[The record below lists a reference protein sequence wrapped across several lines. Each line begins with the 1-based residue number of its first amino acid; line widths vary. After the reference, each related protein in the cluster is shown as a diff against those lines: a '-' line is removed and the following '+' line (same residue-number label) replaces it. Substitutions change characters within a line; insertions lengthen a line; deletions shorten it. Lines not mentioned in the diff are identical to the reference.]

1 VRSNPEQP
9 VEGDQGRPKAI
20 GGDRGHADPIP
31 LFVHLT
37 GRRRGATDRPRGDYL
52 RIGTFP
58 GAEIELAATGEVPP
72 EEYAVLRR
80 QGDLYEI
87 DVAKGKEVFVNG
99 DPVDR
104 RVLATGDVLEVGR
117 GGPVLRFRLYPSGSG
132 AWKTVTHA
140 LADGTDSAR
149 RVSST
154 RLGRVSRIMR
164 AVPRELVT
172 QTSWTVRA
180 LFLVPTALLLVAAGL
195 FGWRS
200 IVLERR
206 LAEERG
212 RVAGLA
218 DLLERQAENPRT
230 NSELVRMLEEMQS
243 NLTQTARRL
252 HALEGQ
258 SAAARLVIAAAT
270 RSTAFVQG
278 SWGFVDPQTGQP
290 LRVVVGMDGSPIVGP
305 DGGPLVTTDERAPVL
320 EALFTGTAFAVG
332 DEGHLIT
339 NRHIAEPWRFE
350 LAAQQV
356 ASQGWVPVMR
366 RLLAYLPGV
375 AEPFAVQLV
384 AASDSADLAILRIER
399 PGRAFASLPIAD
411 DLPQAGEEVIVLG
424 YPLGIR
430 ALVARADQRFVSEL
444 RADSTADFWK
454 VAERL
459 GRAGQIAPL
468 ASRGIV
474 SQVSPAAVVYDA
486 ETTVGGSGGP
496 VLSLKGEV
504 LAVNSAILPEFGG
517 SNLGV
522 PGRVAAALLRGARR
536 PTR

>member
-1 VRSNPEQP
+1 VKANPAEPAASADGAP
-9 VEGDQGRPKAI
+9 VPV
-20 GGDRGHADPIP
+20 
-31 LFVHLT
+31 FVHLT
-37 GRRRGATDRPRGDYL
+37 GRRRGATVRPVGDYL

-58 GAEIELAATGEVPP
+58 GAEIQLAGTGEVPP
-72 EEYAVLRR
+72 EAYAVLRR

-87 DVAKGKEVFVNG
+87 DVAAGKEVFVNG

-104 RVLATGDVLEVGR
+104 RVLASGDVLEIGR
-117 GGPVLRFRLYPSGSG
+117 GGPVLRFRIYPPGTT
-132 AWKTVTHA
+132 ARKTFSDA
-140 LADGTDSAR
+140 LADSTDSAR

-154 RLGRVSRIMR
+154 RLGRASLIMR
-164 AVPRELVT
+164 TVPRELAT

-180 LFLVPTALLLVAAGL
+180 LVLIPAALLLVAAGL
-195 FGWRS
+195 FAWRNV
-200 IVLERR
+200 VLEHR

-218 DLLERQAENPRT
+218 ELLERQAENPRT
-230 NSELVRMLEEMQS
+230 SDEVGRMLEDLQS
-243 NLTQTARRL
+243 NLSETARRL

-290 LRVVVGMDGSPIVGP
+290 LRVMIGFDGSPMRGP
-305 DGGPLVTTDERAPVL
+305 EGGPVVTTDEGAPIL
-320 EALFTGTAFAVG
+320 EAFFTGTAFAVG
-332 DEGHLIT
+332 DDGHLIT
-339 NRHIAEPWRFE
+339 NRHVAEPWRFD
-350 LAAQQV
+350 AAAERV
-356 ASQGWVPVMR
+356 AAQGWVPVMR

-375 AEPFAVQLV
+375 ADPVPVKIV
-384 AASDSADLAILRIER
+384 AASDSADLAVLRPER
-399 PGRAFASLPIAD
+399 PSRSFASLPLAD
-411 DLPQAGEEVIVLG
+411 ALPQPGEEVIVLG

-430 ALVARADQRFVSEL
+430 ALLARADQRFVTEL
-444 RADSTADFWK
+444 RQDTTVDFWR

-459 GRAGQIAPL
+459 ARAGQIAPL

-496 VLSLKGEV
+496 VLSLRGEV
-504 LAVNSAILPEFGG
+504 LAVNAAILPEFGG

-522 PGRVAAALLRGARR
+522 PARRAAMLLREARGAGN
-536 PTR
+536 